1 MKQKETSI
9 KSFYSLA
16 KYPTHELLMDAQIAS
31 SGAHQAR
38 LIEKFKKNKNYIKS
52 QFIALKIVYGF
63 VFLVMPII
71 PLASYMGVIE
81 NLKSGLYPIET
92 ILFIS
97 SFVFGFF
104 SALMILY
111 VLLFG
116 MMPAGSFMSGNAFK
130 WLQTLPFSKKN
141 LKKLGF
147 MTIFRSLDIPLIVMG
162 LGLPIILL
170 IFTQDVLIFLLTL
183 PSSLL
188 NVVFSFSILV
198 IIGEKISHV
207 FSESQSKSKKAN
219 LIRILTVA
227 GFFIIAFGMTFV
239 INWGFSAIEN
249 FYRIFATNAPP
260 LFLNLI
266 LSLIPFPFA
275 PGYLISFGIITDQS
289 PLLLIFTSIIGYLM
303 FISITI
309 ILLKKAMKNLN
320 SAISSEIKI
329 EYKEKEIREDIR
341 VEIKPTTTIK
351 SYIRKDLITSTRDMQ
366 SFIFLFMPIFYPLI
380 LMFSMFGVISDEIT
394 SIEAIMIMW
403 SFIMLLYLFIP
414 PLVIGG
420 FLNLEESGS
429 STVASLPMV
438 PREQAKAKII
448 LMSSIQAISLTLI
461 ALILT
466 FMLNSFLLLWLL
478 VISLPIAWTILLFMF
493 EMKIRLFGKM
503 KYKYIVEELHKELKV
518 EKWII
523 MIASEIVIYFVILIT
538 GSILFLIYGILTT
551 ILVLAVIGVIGLL
564 IVIFVFTRMFPKP
577 EKIAEYKTG
586 GFLREH
592 IYVGA
597 LVLMILFF
605 IFLYLPNIIEGPF
618 IPLLIKLPLVVIL
631 FIDFFIIMGLLILL
645 WIVIVPFGLKLPTF
659 KGSFNN
665 YSQSIGLSRIKP
677 LWNNLLIGISAFFIF
692 ILSKVLFGLILG
704 RVYLYPVALIS
715 PPGSNFPGLLGF
727 GWFILFFALRPG
739 IWEEVAFR
747 GVILNMQLK
756 KYGRISSIII
766 NGILFGLF
774 HFVNLI
780 FGQELIPT
788 LFQVFFASCIGI
800 AFAYMYIKT
809 KSLLSCIL
817 VHYLIDSVSQIFVI
831 NIFNPIYITLFST
844 IGTGI
849 VPMILIILFTN
860 LLSYKKQEF

>member
-1 MKQKETSI
+1 
-9 KSFYSLA
+9 
-16 KYPTHELLMDAQIAS
+16 
-31 SGAHQAR
+31 
-38 LIEKFKKNKNYIKS
+38 
-52 QFIALKIVYGF
+52 
-63 VFLVMPII
+63 
-71 PLASYMGVIE
+71 
-81 NLKSGLYPIET
+81 
-92 ILFIS
+92 
-97 SFVFGFF
+97 
-104 SALMILY
+104 
-111 VLLFG
+111 
-116 MMPAGSFMSGNAFK
+116 
-130 WLQTLPFSKKN
+130 
-141 LKKLGF
+141 
-147 MTIFRSLDIPLIVMG
+147 
-162 LGLPIILL
+162 
-170 IFTQDVLIFLLTL
+170 
-183 PSSLL
+183 
-188 NVVFSFSILV
+188 
-198 IIGEKISHV
+198 
-207 FSESQSKSKKAN
+207 
-219 LIRILTVA
+219 
-227 GFFIIAFGMTFV
+227 
-239 INWGFSAIEN
+239 
-249 FYRIFATNAPP
+249 
-260 LFLNLI
+260 
-266 LSLIPFPFA
+266 
-275 PGYLISFGIITDQS
+275 
-289 PLLLIFTSIIGYLM
+289 
-303 FISITI
+303 
-309 ILLKKAMKNLN
+309 
-320 SAISSEIKI
+320 
-329 EYKEKEIREDIR
+329 
-341 VEIKPTTTIK
+341 
-351 SYIRKDLITSTRDMQ
+351 
-366 SFIFLFMPIFYPLI
+366 
-380 LMFSMFGVISDEIT
+380 
-394 SIEAIMIMW
+394 
-403 SFIMLLYLFIP
+403 
-414 PLVIGG
+414 
-420 FLNLEESGS
+420 
-429 STVASLPMV
+429 
-438 PREQAKAKII
+438 
-448 LMSSIQAISLTLI
+448 
-461 ALILT
+461 
-466 FMLNSFLLLWLL
+466 
-478 VISLPIAWTILLFMF
+478 
-493 EMKIRLFGKM
+493 M